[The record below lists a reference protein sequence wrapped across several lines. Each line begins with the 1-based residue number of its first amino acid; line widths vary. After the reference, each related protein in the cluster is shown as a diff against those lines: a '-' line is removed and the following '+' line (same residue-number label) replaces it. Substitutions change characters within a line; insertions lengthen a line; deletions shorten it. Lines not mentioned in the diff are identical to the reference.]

1 MTDLPDDDLTRARV
15 KAAFAETLRILSDPD
30 SRPGM
35 VFNRFALLTGDGAI
49 LFWQEPGPVEWKRG
63 RPA

>member
-15 KAAFAETLRILSDPD
+15 KAAYAETLRILRRDD
-30 SRPGM
+30 VRAAM
-35 VFNRFALLTGDGAI
+35 VFDNFVLYIGDVAI
-49 LFWQEPGPVEWKRG
+49 GFWGQPGPVEWKRG